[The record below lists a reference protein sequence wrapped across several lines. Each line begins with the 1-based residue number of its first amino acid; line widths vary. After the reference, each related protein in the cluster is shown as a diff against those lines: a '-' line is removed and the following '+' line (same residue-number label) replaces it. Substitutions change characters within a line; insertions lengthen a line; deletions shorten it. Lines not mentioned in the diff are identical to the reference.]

1 MSQYCDP
8 PLNMYSL
15 SISIFRDRH
24 GKWCESSEISIWFA
38 DDVLFVFIQGVDE
51 AAAIADAQALFDA
64 GEGQWG
70 TDESIFNS
78 LLVTRSYQQLR
89 QIFQEYQ
96 NISGKDIESTIK
108 SEFSG
113 AVEKGMLAIVGC
125 CKSKVDY
132 FAERLH
138 DAMNGLGTN
147 DRTLIRIIVSRSE
160 IDLGDIR
167 DAFETKY
174 GKSLVSWIKASWVWY
189 CFLSFIARL
198 PVHHLDTAM
207 GNIIH

>member
-1 MSQYCDP
+1 MENS
-8 PLNMYSL
+8 PL
-15 SISIFRDRH
+15 
-24 GKWCESSEISIWFA
+24 K
-38 DDVLFVFIQGVDE
+38 GVDE

-174 GKSLVSWIKASWVWY
+174 GKSLVSWIKASWV
-189 CFLSFIARL
+189 RL
-198 PVHHLDTAM
+198 
-207 GNIIH
+207 